1 MKKILLF
8 IFTIFVVLP
17 VNAQEDHFKF
27 MGIPIDGKISVFNRE
42 IQKKGFS
49 LDHSVGKEFDGYYI
63 YNGVFAGEKA
73 NLMIGY
79 NDKTKTVYV
88 ATVLIKRY
96 SKDQALS
103 LYKEMTSMVEEK
115 YSKDEGVRYFED
127 LNRRWENDSVFQS
140 MEHFEWKS
148 VFDKDGYEETDFII
162 PDLNSKS
169 ILGVI
174 SLFVSETFSNI
185 SYTTEFNLYIRYT
198 DWKNDDLYRANKRED
213 L

>member
-8 IFTIFVVLP
+8 IFAIFVVIP
-17 VNAQEDHFKF
+17 VNAQDDHFKF
-27 MGIPIDGKISVFNRE
+27 MGIPLDGKISVFNRE

-49 LDHSVGKEFDGYYI
+49 LDNSFGKEFNGYYI
-63 YNGVFAGEKA
+63 YNGIFAGEDA
-73 NLMIGY
+73 NLMVGY
-79 NDKTKTVYV
+79 DDKSKTVYV

-96 SKDQALS
+96 SKDQALR

-127 LNRRWENDSVFQS
+127 LKRRWENDSVFQS
-140 MEHFEWKS
+140 MEHFEWKGVS
-148 VFDKDGYEETDFII
+148 DKDGYEETDFII

-174 SLFVSETFSNI
+174 SLFVSESFSNI
-185 SYTTEFNLYIRYT
+185 SYRTEYNLYIRYT